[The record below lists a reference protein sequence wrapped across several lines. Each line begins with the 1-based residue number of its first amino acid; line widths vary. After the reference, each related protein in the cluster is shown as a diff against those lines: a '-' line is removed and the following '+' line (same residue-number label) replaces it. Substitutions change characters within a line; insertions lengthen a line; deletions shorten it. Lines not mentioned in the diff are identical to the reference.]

1 MSTTTFD
8 RLPTGYRKPPR
19 LRPSVRAAWLWE
31 NRKVSNLWY
40 WPALALLCAVS
51 LLSGYVHFMK
61 YRAEFFDQ
69 GATWAVIW
77 GQGSLMSSMLFIP
90 LVIGAFTA
98 QSAAGE
104 HEGRN
109 WQRMSAS
116 GLAGAMVAGKLLH
129 TAQTA
134 LVTALVFLTEFA
146 VTGLLLGFDPAELGP
161 YLARVVPVALSVWV
175 VEVFVMWVGI
185 IASSFAAIMSILLLT
200 TIGGFV
206 LSLAAPPVAG
216 LYPLSLI
223 TSAFASRQP
232 DSIASVGSMLVTG
245 SIAAVWVVFWASA
258 LLRRIARNP

>member
-1 MSTTTFD
+1 MSTTTID
-8 RLPTGYRKPPR
+8 RLPTGHRRPPR
-19 LRPSVRAAWLWE
+19 PRPSVRAAWLWE
-31 NRKVSNLWY
+31 NRKASNLWY

-51 LLSGYVHFMK
+51 LLSGYAHFMK
-61 YRAEFFDQ
+61 YRAEFLTQ

-116 GLAGAMVAGKLLH
+116 GLAGTMVAGKLLH

-134 LVTALVFLTEFA
+134 LASALVFLTEFV

-175 VEVFVMWVGI
+175 VEVFVMWVGT
-185 IASSFAAIMSILLLT
+185 IANSFAAIMSILLLT

>member
-51 LLSGYVHFMK
+51 LLSGYVQFME
-61 YRAEFFDQ
+61 YRAEFLAQ

-90 LVIGAFTA
+90 LAVGAFTA

-109 WQRMSAS
+109 W
-116 GLAGAMVAGKLLH
+116 
-129 TAQTA
+129 
-134 LVTALVFLTEFA
+134 
-146 VTGLLLGFDPAELGP
+146 LGFDPAELGP
-161 YLARVVPVALSVWV
+161 YLARVVPIALSVWV
-175 VEVFVMWVGI
+175 VEVFVMWVGT
-185 IASSFAAIMSILLLT
+185 IANSFAAIMSILLLT

>member
-51 LLSGYVHFMK
+51 LLSGYVQFME
-61 YRAEFFDQ
+61 YRAEFLAQ

-90 LVIGAFTA
+90 LAVGAFTA

-116 GLAGAMVAGKLLH
+116 GLAGTMVAGKLLH

-134 LVTALVFLTEFA
+134 LASALVFLTEFV
-146 VTGLLLGFDPAELGP
+146 VTGLLLGFDPRNSACTWP
-161 YLARVVPVALSVWV
+161 
-175 VEVFVMWVGI
+175 
-185 IASSFAAIMSILLLT
+185 AS
-200 TIGGFV
+200 
-206 LSLAAPPVAG
+206 
-216 LYPLSLI
+216 YPSPC
-223 TSAFASRQP
+223 RC
-232 DSIASVGSMLVTG
+232 G
-245 SIAAVWVVFWASA
+245 
-258 LLRRIARNP
+258 